1 MKIQNNNLQISKV
14 DYLFKNFIEV
24 KGGNPLEGHL
34 KISGAK
40 NSALVLMAAS
50 ILSKGEINLFNVPQ
64 ISDVAIMSKLL
75 IAMGIKIKSNT
86 NQSPSIIK
94 FSSSEINYAEIKS
107 CWEKGDLASQKRYC
121 SSSMTNLEDF

>member
-1 MKIQNNNLQISKV
+1 MKIQNKTLQPPRV
-14 DYLFKNFIEV
+14 DHFFKNYIEV

-75 IAMGIKIKSNT
+75 IAMGINIKSKA
-86 NQSPSIIK
+86 NQLTINLSLIHI
-94 FSSSEINYAEIKS
+94 SEPTRPY
-107 CWEKGDLASQKRYC
+107 
-121 SSSMTNLEDF
+121 